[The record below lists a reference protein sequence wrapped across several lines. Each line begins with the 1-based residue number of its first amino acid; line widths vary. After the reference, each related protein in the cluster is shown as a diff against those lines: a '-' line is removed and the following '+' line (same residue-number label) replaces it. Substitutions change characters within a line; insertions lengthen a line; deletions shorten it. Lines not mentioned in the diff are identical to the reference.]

1 MLQFYLFILSTSTY
15 HNYYEDDN
23 SRGPSSLPVSGYESF
38 ATPGSTTSLPGQ
50 EEVVRRTEAITR
62 CIQELLVRIWAGL
75 PESFSSLLHIFPN
88 PVHFTAHEFCK
99 SRSTVCMYVNTGA
112 KV

>member
-62 CIQELLVRIWAGL
+62 CIQELLVRIWAGQGC
-75 PESFSSLLHIFPN
+75 PKVFPN

-99 SRSTVCMYVNTGA
+99 SRSIVCMYVRMTS
-112 KV
+112 